1 MKLCSIFTPLGKIQE
16 SFYTIWLPD
25 YLHTY
30 LHTYFFY
37 LPSSFAVARESL
49 IRKKLFRSKTIFI
62 ENLWIYLLLYK
73 LQLQI
78 FMIITWVYLVLCN
91 FNYKNICTQSKIGQY
106 NIYSILELILILYL
120 WALLFKQYVSNIYYY
135 TPSLRH
141 LALH

>member
-1 MKLCSIFTPLGKIQE
+1 MSKQKVETDSGGFHVSDTSLPTLSWNISMKLCSIFTPLGKIQE

-78 FMIITWVYLVLCN
+78 FMIMTWVYLVLCN

-106 NIYSILELILILYL
+106 NI
-120 WALLFKQYVSNIYYY
+120 
-135 TPSLRH
+135 
-141 LALH
+141 

>member
-1 MKLCSIFTPLGKIQE
+1 MCILWTHTNREWILIQLCIQEIVINMPKVEKTESRNRLGWVSCIRSISTYLSWNISMKVCSIFTPLGKIQE

-78 FMIITWVYLVLCN
+78 FKIMTWV
-91 FNYKNICTQSKIGQY
+91 
-106 NIYSILELILILYL
+106 
-120 WALLFKQYVSNIYYY
+120 
-135 TPSLRH
+135 
-141 LALH
+141 